1 LWRSAS
7 ALPTVTDNLSA
18 LEALLAR
25 DGGSLIVA
33 CSGDEV
39 VGSLIAAWDGW
50 RGNMYRLAVRPA
62 TRRQGLARALVAEG
76 EKRLSALGCR
86 RITALV
92 IEDEEHAVE
101 FWTAVGYS
109 FQPGMDRFRKNLDD

>member
-1 LWRSAS
+1 MWRSAS
-7 ALPTVTDNLSA
+7 ALPTVTDNVAA
-18 LEALLAR
+18 LGALLKR
-25 DGGSLIVA
+25 DGDSLIVV

-39 VGSLIAAWDGW
+39 VGSLIATWDGW
-50 RGNMYRLAVRPA
+50 RGNMYRLAVHPSL
-62 TRRQGLARALVAEG
+62 RRQGLARALVAEG
-76 EKRLSALGCR
+76 ERRLRALGCK

-109 FQPGMDRFRKNLDD
+109 FQPGMERFRKNLD